1 MVRNVFWGLTIKDE
15 VTHIKPKVSFKITK
29 VNKPRQSNLDVRS
42 KRFISGLLRPR
53 LHEVERDDNDP
64 HLAEEGGAKRIRD
77 HL

>member
-1 MVRNVFWGLTIKDE
+1 MVRNIFWGLTIKDE

-53 LHEVERDDNDP
+53 LQEVERDDNAP
-64 HLAEEGGAKRIRD
+64 HQAEEGGAE
-77 HL
+77 